1 MNLISFQQTSFYD
14 KTNMLKPPS
23 KFVFNVFGFDY
34 DRRKSYLYKN
44 LFNLTWYCQNVDHS
58 LPLPIAKI
66 SQNG

>member
-1 MNLISFQQTSFYD
+1 
-14 KTNMLKPPS
+14 MLKPPS